1 VLQPHG
7 DVEPVC
13 DRSRGDAGVGK
24 NRPLPGTAVGERSHL
39 CGSGSADC
47 LKDAVNLNRNVA
59 VGPGDGTKGL
69 PPAVGCLNVANANFQ
84 MPVTFLAATNEF
96 ESVVTVMLMAAAIG
110 LAVLL
115 APLGR
120 LISITG
126 VVQSWV
132 TRAAGLTLP
141 GLTMA
146 R

>member
-1 VLQPHG
+1 
-7 DVEPVC
+7 
-13 DRSRGDAGVGK
+13 
-24 NRPLPGTAVGERSHL
+24 
-39 CGSGSADC
+39 
-47 LKDAVNLNRNVA
+47 
-59 VGPGDGTKGL
+59 
-69 PPAVGCLNVANANFQ
+69 

-96 ESVVTVMLMAAAIG
+96 ESVMTVMLMAAAIG